1 LTLIKTEN
9 EIEQRMRNKSTIKVE
24 WKRKTGTL
32 RPDKQWDEEVCYIV
46 MDLEP
51 CSKAG
56 LEQ

>member
-1 LTLIKTEN
+1 
-9 EIEQRMRNKSTIKVE
+9 MRNKSTIKVE